1 MDSCC
6 LTFCKKK
13 KGRPRGITATRSG
26 CKDITP
32 YSVPFKDSCDISLL
46 PFKGKQPLPVLKRK
60 LQQKFKGQFRNILGQ
75 LCMILDYARSVHIRV
90 SPDGV
95 AHSFFIS
102 CTNKTLAAWF
112 GMELQSVWAAQLINR
127 RLWDLMELGV
137 LVAADNGVWYSPFE
151 GEPQARSYFMDDAY
165 ARSFFSLAKKENVL
179 PECRWVLTPVTAE
192 QGRKAVLKA
201 EKKAKA
207 SKTFKEFLA
216 RLRKNCVS
224 GKNVM
229 VYHRTYGKGMG
240 LSTKEFW
247 HLVNGLYREASPWY
261 NDLEKDIAT
270 LNSFDENKG
279 EWAYNGDMN
288 VKVTNSNFV
297 SGMSFRV
304 NTRLCGMKAHN
315 GSRGRKKGSDRDK
328 ELVKDLGRDYITYD
342 FHASILSLTRAMNRG
357 IWAKPNA
364 DIYDELYMQM
374 NGQRIPN
381 GYARKQFKKEILSS
395 YMPLSL
401 DQAVNYAYRR
411 EVDAVTESL
420 AEMTYG
426 DKMFA
431 PHSIKGK
438 GKLIQKAKS
447 LFCDDGSRLD
457 LCYTTAKNL
466 ENLMGRGKATF
477 MGKSR
482 ERLSAIHNAIVETVG
497 APFGSVIF
505 EFESCLVTR
514 LCLELRKALGC
525 KVRNVFDAV
534 YIPKTDKCGSEM
546 DLKQLVEDDLMPK
559 IFAEFHKKWMPAIQR
574 RIDLATDRLEKW
586 ISSNKYRMAI

>member
-1 MDSCC
+1 MDSCS

-13 KGRPRGITATRSG
+13 KGRPKGITTTRSG

-32 YSVPFKDSCDISLL
+32 YSVPFKDSCNISQL
-46 PFKGKQPLPVLKRK
+46 PLKGKQNLPILKRR
-60 LQQKFKGQFRNILGQ
+60 LQGKFKGQFRNILGQ
-75 LCMILDYARSVHIRV
+75 LCMVVDYARSVHTRV
-90 SPDGV
+90 SSDGV

-137 LVAADNGVWYSPFE
+137 LIAADNGVWHSPFE
-151 GEPQARSYFMDDAY
+151 DEPKARSYFLDDGFAK
-165 ARSFFSLAKKENVL
+165 SLISLAKKEGVL
-179 PECRWVLTPVTAE
+179 PECRWVLTPVTEE
-192 QGRKAVLKA
+192 QGRKAVVKA
-201 EKKAKA
+201 EKMAKK
-207 SKTFKEFLA
+207 SKTFAEFLN

-229 VYHRTYGKGMG
+229 VYRRTYGRGMG
-240 LSTKEFW
+240 LNTKEFW

-261 NDLEKDIAT
+261 NDLEKDIRT
-270 LNSFDENKG
+270 LNSYDENQG
-279 EWAYNGDMN
+279 EWAYSGDMN

-315 GSRGRKKGSDRDK
+315 GSRGKKKGSDRDK
-328 ELVKDLGRDYITYD
+328 ELVKDLGRDYLTYD
-342 FHASILSLTRAMNRG
+342 FHASILSLTRAVHRG
-357 IWAKPNA
+357 IWTKPTT

-374 NGQRIPN
+374 NGCRIPN
-381 GYARKQFKKEILSS
+381 GYARKKFKKEILSS

-411 EVDAVTESL
+411 EVDALTESL
-420 AEMTYG
+420 AGWVYG
-426 DKMFA
+426 DKLFA

-447 LFCDDGSRLD
+447 RFCEDGERLIMS
-457 LCYTTAKNL
+457 YSIAKNL
-466 ENLMGRGKATF
+466 ENLMGKGKADF
-477 MGKSR
+477 NGSSR
-482 ERLSAIHNAIVETVG
+482 ERLSGIHDAIVETVG

-514 LCLELRKALGC
+514 LCLELRKVLGC

-534 YIPKTDKCGSEM
+534 YIPKTDKCGNEI
-546 DLKQLVEDDLMPK
+546 DLKTLVEDTLMPK
-559 IFAEFHKKWMPAIQR
+559 IFAEFHKKWKNAIQR
-574 RIDLATDRLEKW
+574 RIDLATERLEKW
-586 ISSNKYRMAI
+586 PVIHKYRMAM